1 MTMKTTIMTIMFAAF
16 VTMSVTTFNDVFA
29 EEEETT
35 KYKMANDIKPVL
47 TFTFKDGI
55 EIHEFPVFIMEDD
68 FVENTGSP
76 SFSVQGVVGES
87 PHLHRALDQAFKH
100 KQSAAS
106 EWNYQLFE
114 VDVDFVKDG
123 KSLKT
128 LGYHDCLVD
137 DYHVVTLRDDQ
148 ESYMSSKTGFAIVD
162 DIDFQCAGIDYLT
175 EEYEETWQKTYT
187 TTDYGPSPYKFAE
200 DVRTFVTF
208 DFDQGIERVEFPYFE
223 ITSGFEEADDNVTPG
238 FLVETTI
245 TKHPLLNKAIDNA
258 RKVSGFTNG
267 FNVDFEATVEF
278 VKGDDVLRTLEYK
291 DCRVSSAIT
300 KTLADKEDGF
310 TGKSG
315 FSVVD
320 EIGIDCIG
328 LNTVNESYDNL
339 TADAPVWKTSTIEQV
354 IPTEQYPSGTGP
366 TARTTFTFDNGVEI
380 IDFPLFTQNSV
391 LGFVDT
397 TGNNSNGTSFSQIPL
412 PPSFKLESIV
422 GDFPMLYKHVDDNLS
437 LTSTTGAN
445 NFIDLFDADVDLVY
459 GDTVVRGF
467 NYNDCRVTDYVV
479 ESQRD
484 KEDGYFKGFAL
495 SNIFEFTCLGYHPN
509 SPVYDSMYDNYD
521 KAKTINSLD
530 LKNTQTWGPGFYT
543 Q

>member
-1 MTMKTTIMTIMFAAF
+1 MTMKTTTMTIMFAIFA
-16 VTMSVTTFNDVFA
+16 TMSVATLNDVFA
-29 EEEETT
+29 EEEST
-35 KYKMANDIKPVL
+35 KYKMADDITPVL
-47 TFTFKDGI
+47 TFTFKDAV

-76 SFSVQGVVGES
+76 SFSVQGVVDKA
-87 PHLHRALDQAFKH
+87 PHLHKALDQAFKH

-114 VDVDFVKDG
+114 VDVDFVKNG
-123 KSLKT
+123 ESVKT
-128 LGYHDCLVD
+128 LGYHDCYVD

-162 DIDFQCAGIDYLT
+162 DIEFLCAGIDFLT
-175 EEYEETWQKTYT
+175 EEHEKTWKTTYSYN
-187 TTDYGPSPYKFAE
+187 DYGLSPYKFAE

-208 DFDQGIERVEFPYFE
+208 DFDQGVEKIEFPYFKT
-223 ITSGFEEADDNVTPG
+223 TSGFEEDVDNVTPG
-238 FLVETTI
+238 FLIESTI
-245 TKHPLLNKAIDNA
+245 TEHPLLNKAIDNA

-278 VKGDDVLRTLEYK
+278 VKGDEVLRTLEYR

-315 FSVVD
+315 FAIVD
-320 EIGIDCIG
+320 EIGVDCIG
-328 LNTVNESYDNL
+328 LSTVNETYDNL
-339 TADAPVWKTSTIEQV
+339 TGDTPVWKVSTVERV
-354 IPTEQYPSGTGP
+354 ISTEQYPSGTGS
-366 TARTTFTFDNGVEI
+366 TASVKFTYDNGVEM
-380 IDFPLFTQNSV
+380 IDFPLFTQNDV

-397 TGNNSNGTSFSQIPL
+397 TGNNANGTSFSQISI
-412 PPSFKLESIV
+412 PPSFKLEGIV
-422 GDFPMLYKHVDDNLS
+422 GDFPMLHKHVDDNLA

-445 NFIDLFDADVDLVY
+445 NFIDMFDVDVDLVI
-459 GDTVVRGF
+459 DDEAVRGF
-467 NYNDCRVTDYVV
+467 NYNECRVTDYEVK
-479 ESQRD
+479 SQRD

-495 SNIFEFTCLGYHPN
+495 SNIFEFECLGYHPN
-509 SPVYDSMYDNYD
+509 NPIYDSMYDNND

-530 LKNTQTWGPGFYT
+530 LKNTQTWSPGFYT

>member
-1 MTMKTTIMTIMFAAF
+1 MTMNTTTLTIMFAVFA
-16 VTMSVTTFNDVFA
+16 TISVTTLNDVLA
-29 EEEETT
+29 EEETT
-35 KYKMANDIKPVL
+35 KYKMANDINPVL

-55 EIHEFPVFIMEDD
+55 EIHEFPVFVMEDD
-68 FVENTGSP
+68 FIENTGSP

-100 KQSAAS
+100 KQSATS

-114 VDVDFVKDG
+114 VDIDFVKDG

-137 DYHVVTLRDDQ
+137 DYKVITLRDDQ

-162 DIDFQCAGIDYLT
+162 EIDFQCAGIDYLT
-175 EEYEETWQKTYT
+175 EEYEETWQQTYT
-187 TTDYGPSPYKFAE
+187 TTNFGPSPYKFAE

-223 ITSGFEEADDNVTPG
+223 ITSGFEEDDDNVTPG
-238 FLVETTI
+238 FLVESTI
-245 TKHPLLNKAIDNA
+245 TEHPLLNKAIDNA

-291 DCRVSSAIT
+291 DCRVSSFVT
-300 KTLADKEDGF
+300 KTLSDKEDGF

-315 FSVVD
+315 FAIVD
-320 EIGIDCIG
+320 ETGFECIG
-328 LNTVNESYDNL
+328 LSTVNESYDNL
-339 TADAPVWKTSTIEQV
+339 TGDAPIWKTSTVEQV
-354 IPTEQYPSGTGP
+354 ISTEQYPSGTGP

-380 IDFPLFTQNSV
+380 IDFPLFTQNDV

-397 TGNNSNGTSFSQIPL
+397 SGNNEQTTSFSQIPI
-412 PPSFKLESIV
+412 PPSFELEGIV
-422 GDFPMLYKHVDDNLS
+422 GNFPMLYKHIDDNLS

-445 NFIDLFDADVDLVY
+445 NFIGLFDVDVDLVY
-459 GDTVVRGF
+459 GDEAVRGF

-495 SNIFEFTCLGYHPN
+495 SNIIEFTCLGYHPN
-509 SPVYDSMYDNYD
+509 SPC
-521 KAKTINSLD
+521 L
-530 LKNTQTWGPGFYT
+530 
-543 Q
+543 

>member
-1 MTMKTTIMTIMFAAF
+1 MKTTMMTIMFAAF
-16 VTMSVTTFNDVFA
+16 VTMSVATFNDVFA
-29 EEEETT
+29 EEEQTT
-35 KYKMANDIKPVL
+35 TYKMANDIKPVL

-55 EIHEFPVFIMEDD
+55 EIHEFPVFVMEDD

-76 SFSVQGVVGES
+76 SFSVQGVVGEA

-100 KQSAAS
+100 KQSATS

-137 DYHVVTLRDDQ
+137 DYKVVTLRDDQ

-162 DIDFQCAGIDYLT
+162 DIDFQCAGIDYLAD
-175 EEYEETWQKTYT
+175 EHKETWQTTYT
-187 TTDYGPSPYKFAE
+187 TVDFGPSPYKFAE

-208 DFDQGIERVEFPYFE
+208 EFDQGIERVEFPYFE
-223 ITSGFEEADDNVTPG
+223 ITSGFEEEDDNVTPG
-238 FLVETTI
+238 FLVESTI

-291 DCRVSSAIT
+291 DCRVSSHIT

-320 EIGIDCIG
+320 ETGFECIG
-328 LNTVNESYDNL
+328 LSTVNESYDNL
-339 TADAPVWKTSTIEQV
+339 TDGAPVWKTSTIEQV

-366 TARTTFTFDNGVEI
+366 TARTTFTFDNGAEI
-380 IDFPLFTQNSV
+380 IDFPLFTQNDV

-397 TGNNSNGTSFSQIPL
+397 TGNNSNGTSFSQIPV
-412 PPSFKLESIV
+412 PPSFKVEGIV

-445 NFIDLFDADVDLVY
+445 NFIDLFDVDVDLVY
-459 GDTVVRGF
+459 GDEAVRGF

-495 SNIFEFTCLGYHPN
+495 SSIFEFTCLGYHPN
-509 SPVYDSMYDNYD
+509 SPIYDSMFENYD

-530 LKNTQTWGPGFYT
+530 LKNTQTWSPGFYV